1 MRAIQAKTVIDAP
14 KLLQPHAMVECG
26 RAVTATTSTVLTW
39 GSATQR
45 HLGPC
50 LTRRNRA
57 EPVLCSAGSVPGSP
71 LRPV

>member
-39 GSATQR
+39 GSAT
-45 HLGPC
+45 HSDTLG
-50 LTRRNRA
+50 R
-57 EPVLCSAGSVPGSP
+57 V
-71 LRPV
+71 